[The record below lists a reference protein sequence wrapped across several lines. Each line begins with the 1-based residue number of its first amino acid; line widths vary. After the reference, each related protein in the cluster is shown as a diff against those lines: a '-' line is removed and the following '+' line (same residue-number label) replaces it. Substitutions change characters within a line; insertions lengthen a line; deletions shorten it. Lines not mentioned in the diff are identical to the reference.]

1 MTPLVRTR
9 NLAIGHRGRALI
21 RGIDLRLEAG
31 QVLCLLGPNGAG
43 KTTLFRTLLG
53 LMPPLGGEIELDGQP
68 LARLS
73 RAEIARHLAH
83 VPQSLATPFAFTALD
98 IVLMGAAAG
107 LSPFDRP
114 GPPQTARA
122 LAAMEAMGIADLAAA
137 DVTRLSGGQRQLVLI
152 ARALAQDAR
161 TIVMDE
167 PTASLDFANR
177 IKVGQAIRRLA
188 EGGIGVILSSHDP
201 DQAAA
206 LGDRALLVNRDG
218 VIACGPVEDSLTAG
232 NLTRLYGIAV
242 HRETAR
248 DGRLRFCGSPGSA
261 AETRRGI

>member
-1 MTPLVRTR
+1 MTPLVQARD
-9 NLAIGHRGRALI
+9 LAIGHHGKALI
-21 RGIDLRLEAG
+21 RGIELRLDAG

-53 LMPPLGGEIELDGQP
+53 LIPPVAGQIAIAGQP

-73 RAEIARHLAH
+73 RVQVASHLAH

-107 LSPFDRP
+107 LGPFDRP
-114 GPPQTARA
+114 GPSETGRA
-122 LAAMEAMGIADLAAA
+122 LAAMTSLGIADLAPA

-152 ARALAQDAR
+152 ARALAQEAR
-161 TIVMDE
+161 AIVMDE

-188 EGGIGVILSSHDP
+188 DSGIGVILSSHDP
-201 DQAAA
+201 DQAAS

-218 VIACGPVEDSLTAG
+218 VIACGHIGETLTAP
-232 NLTRLYGIAV
+232 NLSRLYGIAV
-242 HRETAR
+242 QREQDR
-248 DGRLRFCGSPGSA
+248 NGHLHFY
-261 AETRRGI
+261 

>member
-1 MTPLVRTR
+1 MTPLVEARG
-9 NLAIGHRGRALI
+9 LAIGHRGKPLI

-53 LMPPLGGEIELDGQP
+53 LIPPLRGHVTLDGQP

-73 RAEIARHLAH
+73 RARIVRHLAH

-98 IVLMGAAAG
+98 IVLMGASAG
-107 LSPFDRP
+107 LGPFDRP
-114 GPPQTARA
+114 GKPQTARA
-122 LAAMEAMGIADLAAA
+122 LAAMEALGIADLAPA

-161 TIVMDE
+161 AIVMDE

-177 IKVGQAIRRLA
+177 IKVGHAIRGLA
-188 EGGIGVILSSHDP
+188 DSGIGVILSSHHP

-206 LGDRALLVNRDG
+206 LGDQALLINRGG
-218 VIACGPVEDSLTAG
+218 VIACGPIGETLTAE
-232 NLTRLYGIAV
+232 NLTRLYGIPV
-242 HRETAR
+242 RRETGKG
-248 DGRLRFCGSPGSA
+248 GRLRFS
-261 AETRRGI
+261 